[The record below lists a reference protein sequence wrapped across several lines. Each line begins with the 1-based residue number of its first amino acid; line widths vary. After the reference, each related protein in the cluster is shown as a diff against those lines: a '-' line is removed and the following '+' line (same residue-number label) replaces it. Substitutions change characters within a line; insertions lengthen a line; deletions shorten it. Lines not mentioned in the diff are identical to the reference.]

1 MAESRNGQVRAD
13 SRRNRVAIVTA
24 ARTAVAELGDKVS
37 LEQIARLAQVNT
49 RTLFR
54 HFPTKDDLLAAV
66 LEDYFAERVEPVL
79 LRAAADPDP
88 RRALETVLTEST
100 TAFVE
105 HPGMLAL
112 ISGGA
117 RTSGIAP
124 RYLEPLA
131 EILAR
136 ARKAGAV
143 RDDLIPDD
151 IPCLVTMLVAGA
163 SHAGP
168 DWPRYLALVLDS
180 LPPEAARTPL
190 PPISR

>member
-1 MAESRNGQVRAD
+1 MAESGSGRVRAD
-13 SRRNRVAIVTA
+13 SRRNRAALVTA
-24 ARTAVAELGDKVS
+24 ARAAVEELGDKVS
-37 LEQIARLAQVNT
+37 TEQIARLAQVNT

-54 HFPTKDDLLAAV
+54 HFPTRDDLLAAA

-88 RRALETVLTEST
+88 RRAMETVLTEST

-124 RYLEPLA
+124 RYLDPLA
-131 EILAR
+131 DILTR
-136 ARKAGAV
+136 AREAGAV
-143 RDDLIPDD
+143 REDLTPDD
-151 IPCLVTMLVAGA
+151 FPCLVTMLVAGA

-168 DWPRYLALVLDS
+168 NWPRYLALVLDS

-190 PPISR
+190 PPLSR

>member
-1 MAESRNGQVRAD
+1 MRAD
-13 SRRNRVAIVTA
+13 SRRNRAAIVTA
-24 ARTAVAELGDKVS
+24 ARAAVAELGDKVS

-79 LRAAADPDP
+79 RRAAADPDP

-105 HPGMLAL
+105 QPGVLAL

-131 EILAR
+131 EILTR

-143 RDDLIPDD
+143 RDDLTPDD

-180 LPPEAARTPL
+180 LPPEAARAPL